1 MDVEYLFTFKKFVT
15 YICKN
20 TIIFADVFKIINKF
34 SDIMVKRMRLFIAAV
49 MLVMAATVNA
59 QITTSAMAG
68 QVTGT
73 EGEDIIGATI
83 RVTHEP
89 SGTTYNAV
97 TNTDGRWAIQGM
109 RVGGPYTVKISYIG
123 YAEKDYRGISL
134 ALGETY
140 NLNATMSE
148 DVNELGEIVVVGSAS
163 KFAAEKTGATT
174 NISNAQ
180 IQALPTVNRS
190 IEDIARISPYANG
203 MSLGGGDGRS
213 TNFTLDGANLNNNFG
228 LNDGLPGGGN
238 PISMDA
244 IDEVQVVVA
253 PYDVRQTN
261 FIGGGINAVTKSGTN
276 TFKGTAYVY
285 HQNENMHGNRVAN
298 QDLGE
303 RGTDRMTTYGF
314 TLGGPILKDKLF
326 FFANAEYSKIPTVA
340 NRWRASEDGVGD
352 AENYISRTTVADM
365 EKVRNF
371 LIDKYG
377 YDPGS
382 YTSFPADED
391 NLKLLARIDWNITNN
406 HHLAVRYNYTK
417 NTAWNATNGNSS
429 DTGSR
434 LNNMNRFSQYSMAF
448 SNSMYSQNN
457 SVSTISADLNS
468 RFGNNI
474 SNQLLFTYTDIDEKR
489 GSDSAPFPFVDIMN
503 GYDASTNMQTLEP
516 YMSFGYELFTHNNR
530 VQNKILTL
538 NDNFTYY
545 LGDHKLMAGFKFEH
559 QMANNS
565 YMRNGTGYYR
575 YRSLDDFLNGAAP
588 ETVALSY
595 GYNGETNPAAEVK
608 FNQYGWYVQDEW
620 NALPNLMITG
630 GIRFD
635 LLSFDSDDLM
645 RNNAIYN
652 LDFGG
657 RHIDTGRWPGSNVQI
672 SPRLGFTWDVF
683 GDKRLKVRGG
693 TGLFAG
699 RLPLVFFTN
708 MPTNSGMVQNLVNAV
723 TSYDPNVTGL
733 VTGRDPLLD
742 KFKGGLVTNVDQ
754 IRELLGAP
762 ETITPEEGTL
772 PTKIAGV
779 DPDFKMP
786 QVWKSSIAVDYQ
798 FPVSFPL
805 TLTGEFT
812 YIRKINDVMIDN
824 YNFKPVGDDAKRL
837 QGADNR
843 VIYDASS
850 LYYRTTKD
858 NANPDAPFVGS
869 GASVLTNTSRGHGWT
884 LNFTATAEPVK
895 DLHLMAAYTHTVMK
909 EVSGMPGNDPY
920 STWLGNLTVNGA
932 NTGEVHNSE
941 YVIPDRVIASASYK
955 YHNDNFSLFYTGYR
969 PSGYSYTYYGDLN
982 GDGISGNDLMYIPRN
997 DSEINFTNDADR
1009 QLFWD
1014 FVNQDDYLK
1023 SHKGEYADSY
1033 SVYAPWV
1040 HRFDFRWTHDFN
1052 LKVGNTHHTLQLSLD
1067 IMNVG
1072 NLFNSKWGV
1081 EKNMSSCNNGQIL
1094 KVDRVD
1100 NGTPYFS
1107 MFRGKDGDLPVATN
1121 TWSFNRNY
1129 NQCWKMQIG
1138 VKYYF
1143 N

>member
-1 MDVEYLFTFKKFVT
+1 
-15 YICKN
+15 
-20 TIIFADVFKIINKF
+20 
-34 SDIMVKRMRLFIAAV
+34 MVKQLRLFLAAI
-49 MLVMAATVNA
+49 MFVMAAAVNA
-59 QITTSAMAG
+59 QITTSSMSG
-68 QVTGT
+68 QVSDTN
-73 EGEDIIGATI
+73 GEDVIGATI
-83 RVTHEP
+83 RATHMP

-97 TNTDGRWAIQGM
+97 TNIDGRWTIQGM
-109 RVGGPYTVKISYIG
+109 RVGGPYKVQVTYIG
-123 YAEKDYRGISL
+123 YAEKTYEGINL
-134 ALGETY
+134 QLGETY

-148 DVNELGEIVVVGSAS
+148 DVNELGEVIVIGNGS

-174 NISNAQ
+174 NISNEQ
-180 IQALPTVNRS
+180 IMALPTVSRS
-190 IEDIARISPYANG
+190 IEDITRVSPYANG
-203 MSLGGGDGRS
+203 MSLSGGDGRS

-238 PISMDA
+238 PISMEA

-285 HQNENMHGNRVAN
+285 HNNENMHGNRVAN

-303 RGTDRMTTYGF
+303 RGTNRNTTYGF
-314 TLGGPILKDKLF
+314 TLGGPIVKDKLF
-326 FFANAEYSKIPTVA
+326 FFANAEYSKIPTIV
-340 NRWRASEDGVGD
+340 NRWRASEDGIGD
-352 AENYISRTTVADM
+352 ASNYISRTTVADM
-365 EKVRNF
+365 QRVRDFMIQN
-371 LIDKYG
+371 YN

-382 YTSFPADED
+382 YTDYPADED
-391 NLKLLARIDWNITNN
+391 NLKLLARVDWNITNN

-417 NTAWNATNGNSS
+417 NTAWNATNGNSC
-429 DTGSR
+429 DTGYRMYNLNR
-434 LNNMNRFSQYSMAF
+434 LSQYSMAF

-474 SNQLLFTYTDIDEKR
+474 SNQLLFTYTNIDEKR
-489 GSDSAPFPFVDIMN
+489 GSDSSPFPFIDIMN
-503 GYDASTNMQTLEP
+503 GYSVENDVVAQDLTP
-516 YMSFGYELFTHNNR
+516 YMSLGYELFTHNNR

-575 YRSLDDFLNGAAP
+575 YRSLDDFLSGAAP
-588 ETVALSY
+588 ESVALSY
-595 GYNGETNPAAEVK
+595 GYNGEANPNAEVA

-635 LLSFDSDDLM
+635 LLSFNSDELM
-645 RNNAIYN
+645 RNNAIYE
-652 LDFGG
+652 LDFNG
-657 RHIDTGRWPGSNVQI
+657 RRIDTGRWPDSNVQI
-672 SPRLGFTWDVF
+672 SPRIGFTWDVF

-708 MPTNSGMVQNLVNAV
+708 MPTNSGMVQNLVTAV
-723 TSYDPNVTGL
+723 TRYNDDGTVRSS
-733 VTGRDPLLD
+733 DPLLQ
-742 KFKGGLVTNVDQ
+742 KFAGGIVTNVEQ

-762 ETITPEEGTL
+762 ATITPEEGVL
-772 PTKIAGV
+772 PSKVAGV
-779 DPDFKMP
+779 ESDFKMP
-786 QVWKSSIAVDYQ
+786 QVWKSSIALDYQ

-812 YIRKINDVMIDN
+812 YIRKINDVRVLN
-824 YNFKPVGDDAKRL
+824 YNIKDPDNTWEKFN
-837 QGADNR
+837 GADDR
-843 VIYDASS
+843 WIYPADYK
-850 LYYRTTKD
+850 LYEINQD
-858 NANPDAPFVGS
+858 
-869 GASVLTNTSRGHGWT
+869 ASVLTNTSKGHGWT
-884 LNFTATAEPVK
+884 LNFTATAEPIK

-920 STWLGNLTVNGA
+920 STWSGNITVNGGNF
-932 NTGEVHNSE
+932 NTVQNSE
-941 YVIPDRVIASASYK
+941 YVIPDRVIASASYT
-955 YHNDNFSLFYTGYR
+955 YHNDHFTLFYTGYR
-969 PSGYSYTYYGDLN
+969 PSGYSFAYSNDMN
-982 GDGISGNDLMYIPRN
+982 GDGISNDLMYIPKD
-997 DSEINFTNDADR
+997 DSEIHFTDEADR

-1014 FVNQDDYLK
+1014 FVNQDSYLS
-1023 SHKGEYADSY
+1023 SHKGEYAEAY
-1033 SVYAPWV
+1033 SAYAPFV
-1040 HRFDFRWTHDFN
+1040 HRFDFRWAHDFN
-1052 LKVGNTHHTLQLSLD
+1052 LKIGKTMNKLQLSVD
-1067 IMNVG
+1067 FMNIG

-1081 EKNMSSCNNGQIL
+1081 EKNMSVCNNGRFL
-1094 KVDRVD
+1094 HYDGRDANNV
-1100 NGTPYFS
+1100 PYFS
-1107 MFRGKDGDLPVATN
+1107 LYRDSEGNAPTK
-1121 TWSFNRNY
+1121 TWEFNRNY
-1129 NQCWKMQIG
+1129 DQCWRMQIG